1 MNFCRPLGVIAPTLD
16 GDVLA
21 VLARADA
28 SFSARAV
35 HRLLGR
41 ASESGVRKVL
51 ERLRKEGIVL
61 AEPAG
66 KAILYC
72 LNRQHLAAACIEEL
86 ANPRHLLIQRL
97 ALLSRDLQPLPV
109 YGAIFGS
116 VARGEAG
123 PDSDLDMLLV
133 RPTAVEEDD
142 LEWRAVV
149 GRLEEL
155 ATALTGNACRSL
167 EYGQREFSEEA
178 QTEPVLRQIGREGL
192 TFLGSPQ
199 QATLREVPFAR

>member
-1 MNFCRPLGVIAPTLD
+1 MDFRKPFGVIAPTLD

-21 VLARADA
+21 VLARAEA

-51 ERLRKEGIVL
+51 ERLRKEGVVL
-61 AEPAG
+61 AQPAG
-66 KAILYC
+66 KAILYS

-86 ANPRHLLIQRL
+86 ANPRHMLIQRL
-97 ALLSRDLQPLPV
+97 TLLSKALHPLPV
-109 YGAIFGS
+109 YAAIFGS
-116 VARGEAG
+116 VARGDAG

-133 RPTAVEEDD
+133 RPADVEEDD
-142 LEWRAVV
+142 LEWRGVV

-155 ATALTGNACRSL
+155 ATALTGNACRAL

-178 QTEPVLRQIGREGL
+178 QAEPVLRQVGREGL
-192 TFLGSPQ
+192 SFVGSPQ
-199 QATLREVPFAR
+199 EAIQRGIPVGR